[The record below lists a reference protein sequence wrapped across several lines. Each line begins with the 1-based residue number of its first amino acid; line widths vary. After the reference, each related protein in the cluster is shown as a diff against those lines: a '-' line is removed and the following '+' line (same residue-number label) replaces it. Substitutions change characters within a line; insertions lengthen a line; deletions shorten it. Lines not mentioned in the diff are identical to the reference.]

1 MYRACTVR
9 VGHIDALILSRGL
22 KEIFYVSSSSLGMSN
37 HNSCSG
43 PVTYMGYLLTSPTL
57 AYLSLYRTQLTP
69 IYACNNYRWTRLT
82 TILGSYSGVKLITHL

>member
-22 KEIFYVSSSSLGMSN
+22 KEIFYVSSSSLDMSN

-43 PVTYMGYLLTSPTL
+43 PVTYMGYLLTSPCSLL
-57 AYLSLYRTQLTP
+57 AP
-69 IYACNNYRWTRLT
+69 IYHYFVVTL
-82 TILGSYSGVKLITHL
+82 